1 MAKTVAI
8 DIDIQARDLRFLR
21 AADTVLKK
29 YELTRTDDTLG
40 DHPVCVVAI
49 TGGRKTYE
57 VKFHTDWSKRPTCSC
72 PDMKRSGGAS
82 SAGGFCKHA
91 IASALKW
98 EDLRCQLLDALI

>member
-1 MAKTVAI
+1 MAKTIAI

-29 YELTRTDDTLG
+29 YKLTRTDDTSENN
-40 DHPVCVVAI
+40 PVCLVAI

-57 VKFHTDWSKRPTCSC
+57 LKFYTDWSKRPTCSC
-72 PDMKRSGGAS
+72 PDMKPSGGAA

-98 EDLRCQLLDALI
+98 EDLRCQLLDALL

>member
-1 MAKTVAI
+1 MSKTVAI

-21 AADTVLKK
+21 AAETVLKK
-29 YELTRTDDTLG
+29 YELTRSDDTSG
-40 DHPVCVVAI
+40 DNPVCTVAI
-49 TGGRKTYE
+49 TGGRTAYE
-57 VKFHTDWSKRPTCSC
+57 VKFHTDWSRRPTCSC

>member
-8 DIDIQARDLRFLR
+8 DIDIHARDLRFLR
-21 AADTVLKK
+21 AAETVLKK
-29 YELTRTDDTLG
+29 YELTRIDDTSG
-40 DHPVCVVAI
+40 DKPLCSVAI
-49 TGGRKTYE
+49 TGGRTSYV

-91 IASALKW
+91 IAAALKW

>member
-21 AADTVLKK
+21 AAETVLKK
-29 YELTRTDDTLG
+29 YDLARTDDTSG
-40 DHPVCVVAI
+40 KSPVCTVAI
-49 TGGRKTYE
+49 TGGRTTYE
-57 VKFHTDWSKRPTCSC
+57 VKFHTDWSRRPTCSC